1 MSMKILHT
9 SDWHL
14 GHTLYEHD
22 RTEEHEDFLR
32 QLKTIVVEQR
42 PDALLVCGDIFD
54 RVAAPVS
61 ARELYV
67 RALLDMHDTC
77 PDMQIIVTAGN
88 HDGKSALETEGLIW
102 SRLHVKVIGQVEFD
116 NDGQVNF
123 DRHIVEIRDAQGC
136 LLGFVAAVP
145 HIYEYGYPQIGE
157 AADKHDRQGLF
168 FQTLLNKV
176 AERNPDNL
184 PVVLSAHLA
193 MAGGNFAGHTFHD
206 SIGGIETVKQE
217 RLGKGGYDYLALGHI
232 HSPQTL
238 SGSNPVAR
246 YCGTPVAISFDE
258 TGHHGVTM
266 VTLEKGEAP
275 VIEEIE
281 IRNPKPL
288 LTLPVKPALFE
299 DALQELREFPDAE
312 PAYIRLNVLLDGPLP
327 PNHIE
332 QILQVLDR
340 KKAEYCC
347 VVTSLP
353 NREEKNEE
361 YVELKPVDA
370 DNMPEPE
377 ELADRFFQ
385 KKFNVSMDADL
396 AELLRKAIET
406 ARNNEIEH

>member
-22 RTEEHEDFLR
+22 RMVEHEDFLR
-32 QLKTIVVEQR
+32 QLKTIADEQR

-54 RVAAPVS
+54 RVAAPVA

-102 SRLHVKVIGQVEFD
+102 NRLHVRVIGQVEFD
-116 NDGQVNF
+116 DDGQVNF
-123 DRHIVEIRDAQGC
+123 DRHIVEIRDAQGA
-136 LLGFVAAVP
+136 LQGFVAAVP
-145 HIYEYGYPQIGE
+145 HIYEYGYPQMGD
-157 AADKHDRQGLF
+157 AMDKQDRQGIF
-168 FQTLLNKV
+168 FRTLLDKV

-193 MAGGNFAGHTFHD
+193 MAGGNFAGHAFHD
-206 SIGGIETVKQE
+206 SIGGIDTVKQE
-217 RLGKGGYDYLALGHI
+217 QLGKGGYDYLALGHI

-238 SGSNPVAR
+238 PDSNPVAR
-246 YCGTPVAISFDE
+246 YCGTPIAISFDE

-266 VTLEKGEAP
+266 VTLGKGEPP
-275 VIEEIE
+275 VIEEME
-281 IRNPKPL
+281 IRNLKPL
-288 LTLPVKPALFE
+288 LTLPVKPTLFE

-312 PAYIRLNVLLDGPLP
+312 SAYIRLNVLLDGPLP

-332 QILQVLDR
+332 RILQVLDR
-340 KKAEYCC
+340 KKGEYCC
-347 VVTSLP
+347 MVTSLP
-353 NREEKNEE
+353 DREEKSEE
-361 YVELKPVDA
+361 YSDLKHVDA

-377 ELADRFFQ
+377 ELAELFFQ
-385 KKFNVSMDADL
+385 KKYNVSMDADL
-396 AELLRKAIET
+396 AELLRKAIEV
-406 ARNNEIEH
+406 AQKNEIEH

>member
-1 MSMKILHT
+1 MFKIIHT

-22 RTEEHEDFLR
+22 RMEEHEDFLR
-32 QLKTIVVEQR
+32 QLKTIVNEQR

-54 RVAAPVS
+54 RVAAPVA

-217 RLGKGGYDYLALGHI
+217 QLGKGGYDYLALGHI

-353 NREEKNEE
+353 NRKENGGE
-361 YVELKPVDA
+361 YVDMRPVDA

>member
-1 MSMKILHT
+1 MKILHT

-14 GHTLYEHD
+14 GHTLYDHG
-22 RTEEHEDFLR
+22 RMAEHEDFLR
-32 QLKTIVVEQR
+32 QLKTVVGEQQ
-42 PDALLVCGDIFD
+42 PDALLVCGDVFD
-54 RVAAPVS
+54 RVAAPVA

-67 RALLDMHDTC
+67 RALLDMHDIC
-77 PDMQIIVTAGN
+77 PAMQIIVTAGN

-102 SRLHVKVIGQVEFD
+102 GRLHVKVIGQVEFD
-116 NDGQVNF
+116 DDGQVNF

-145 HIYEYGYPQIGE
+145 HIYEYGYPQMGDAE
-157 AADKHDRQGLF
+157 DRNDRQKLF
-168 FQTLLNKV
+168 FQTLLDKV
-176 AERNPDNL
+176 AERNPDKL

-193 MAGGNFAGHTFHD
+193 MAGGNFAGHTFSD

-217 RLGKGGYDYLALGHI
+217 QLGTGGYDYLALGHI

-238 SGSNPVAR
+238 PGSKPVAR
-246 YCGTPVAISFDE
+246 YCGTPIAISFDE

-266 VTLEKGEAP
+266 VTLEKGVPP

-288 LTLPVKPALFE
+288 LTLPGKPALFE
-299 DALQELREFPDAE
+299 DALQELREFPDTE
-312 PAYIRLNVLLDGPLP
+312 SAYIRLNVLLDGPLP

-332 QILQVLDR
+332 QILQILDR

-353 NREEKNEE
+353 SREEKSGGN
-361 YVELKPVDA
+361 VDVKPVDA
-370 DNMPEPE
+370 DNMPEPG

-385 KKFNVSMDADL
+385 KKYNVSMDADL
-396 AELLRKAIET
+396 AELLRKAIEV
-406 ARNNEIEH
+406 AQKNEIEH